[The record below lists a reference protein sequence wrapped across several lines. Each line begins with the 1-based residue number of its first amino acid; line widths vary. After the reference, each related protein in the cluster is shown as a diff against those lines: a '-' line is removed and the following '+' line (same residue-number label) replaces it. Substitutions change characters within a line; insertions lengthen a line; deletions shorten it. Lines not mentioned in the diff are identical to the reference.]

1 MKNTLMRVLIAASLV
16 GFAGATMPT
25 TDAFAAS
32 KRSTSVYDNKKAECT
47 RKADQRK
54 WGIHRIQ
61 RSNWIKNCI
70 ARG

>member
-1 MKNTLMRVLIAASLV
+1 MKNALMKVLLAASLV
-16 GFAGATMPT
+16 GFAGIAVT
-25 TDAFAAS
+25 TDASAAS
-32 KRSTSVYDNKKAECT
+32 KRSTSTYDNKKAECT

>member
-1 MKNTLMRVLIAASLV
+1 MKNALMKLLIAASLV
-16 GFAGATMPT
+16 GFAGTMVT
-25 TDAFAAS
+25 NDAFAAS
-32 KRSTSVYDNKKAECT
+32 KRSTSTYDNKKAECT

>member
-1 MKNTLMRVLIAASLV
+1 MKNALMKLLIAASLV
-16 GFAGATMPT
+16 GFAGTMVA

-32 KRSTSVYDNKKAECT
+32 KRSTSTYDNKKAECA

>member
-1 MKNTLMRVLIAASLV
+1 MKNALMKLLIAASLV
-16 GFAGATMPT
+16 GFAGTLVP
-25 TDAFAAS
+25 TDASAAS
-32 KRSTSVYDNKKAECT
+32 KRSTSTYDNKKAECT

>member
-1 MKNTLMRVLIAASLV
+1 MKNGIMKLLMAASLV
-16 GFAGATMPT
+16 GFAGTMVVA
-25 TDAFAAS
+25 DASAAS
-32 KRSTSVYDNKKAECT
+32 KRSTSTYDNKKAECT

>member
-1 MKNTLMRVLIAASLV
+1 MKNVLMKLFIAASLV
-16 GFAGATMPT
+16 GFAGSMVATE
-25 TDAFAAS
+25 ASAAS
-32 KRSTSVYDNKKAECT
+32 KRSTSTYDNKKAECT

-61 RSNWIKNCI
+61 RSIWIKNCI